1 MHCIDD
7 HPLKKYRL
15 TSVYKDDMDWI
26 RGEIIDIKM
35 CIREVACRIE
45 KLLERHEELSWT
57 LARIIGRSADY
68 ILLLHDISCVLHQ
81 T

>member
-57 LARIIGRSADY
+57 LARIIFYFYMIYHVYYTKLNYSY
-68 ILLLHDISCVLHQ
+68 L
-81 T
+81 